1 MKPSNSQTQSQT
13 NPRKNRL
20 KVAFGPPF
28 PTANNFSWIG
38 IGFILEIEYKK
49 PNPTKILHEH
59 PKYNSKMVPGT
70 CHVEVCEE
78 KWELWSPSYGWLTAL
93 PEISYVQPA
102 VPKLEISY
110 SNCSTAVPRRLEP
123 QGVLP
128 HHTAVL
134 LIVLHRLEPQGD
146 ERFLRT
152 GTTSPFRGRKVTRVR
167 EYGQR

>member
-1 MKPSNSQTQSQT
+1 MNTSRYLLSIIMKPSNSQTQSQT

-123 QGVLP
+123 QG
-128 HHTAVL
+128 
-134 LIVLHRLEPQGD
+134 D